1 MDPAKQSAGGAG
13 LCPSAALH
21 SLMPPRRKGGGSRG
35 NPWFPREGLGRPLEA
50 LFESSPLDD
59 AVAIAEALPHASLA
73 MLYPESRDLGF
84 ELLQLSR
91 EHDVMAVRKCVVQL
105 GTPLSGALDLELDV
119 FDCSHA

>member
-1 MDPAKQSAGGAG
+1 
-13 LCPSAALH
+13 
-21 SLMPPRRKGGGSRG
+21 
-35 NPWFPREGLGRPLEA
+35 
-50 LFESSPLDD
+50 
-59 AVAIAEALPHASLA
+59 

-119 FDCSHA
+119 FDCSHAYINDEDVQDIPRLLVGGFDEIDLCRRAALLAPRRRPQSPQC